1 MGTELDTR
9 MVLRESRIQLKQ
21 DIWRALSCTN
31 KKQKLA
37 LVAQWKSKYDE
48 HHVKTLINCAKRKD
62 VCGVILDWKFE
73 EL

>member
-9 MVLRESRIQLKQ
+9 MALRESRIQLKQ
-21 DIWRALSCTN
+21 DIWRALSCTS

-37 LVAQWKSKYDE
+37 LVAEWKGRYCAD
-48 HHVKTLINCAKRKD
+48 HVKTLINCVKNKQAAY
-62 VCGVILDWKFE
+62 VILEWKDD

>member
-37 LVAQWKSKYDE
+37 LVKEWKGKYCAD
-48 HHVKTLINCAKRKD
+48 HVKTLINCVKNKQAAY
-62 VCGVILDWKFE
+62 VILEWKDE

>member
-37 LVAQWKSKYDE
+37 LVKEWKDKYCAD
-48 HHVKTLINCAKRKD
+48 HVKTLINCVKNKQAAY
-62 VCGVILDWKFE
+62 VILEWKDD

>member
-9 MVLRESRIQLKQ
+9 MALRESRIQLKQ
-21 DIWRALSCTN
+21 DIWRALSCTS

-37 LVAQWKSKYDE
+37 LVAEWKGKYCAD
-48 HHVKTLINCAKRKD
+48 HVKTLINCAKNKRAACEILEWKD
-62 VCGVILDWKFE
+62 E